1 MKSPTDLIAMLARQW
16 HNADYR
22 ETRLLNAALWPLT
35 FSIGKP
41 TGNEFINKFDQVRSH
56 IQAWRQVN
64 IGKVEW
70 AAVKFKSAQ
79 DAIEIPIAWEL
90 HKPSQWIAATHNANI
105 QLQFQRLESLVAVA
119 DPLFHHFL
127 IRQLNSLS
135 DKPEADIKLA
145 LALALQL
152 APGCAQGVP
161 LRALGVGGADSKFF
175 ERNRNLII
183 KLLDIRFDGL
193 VSEQGLEIFLNAADN
208 NDHWLL
214 VMDLDGE
221 LLPFQQLR
229 VRDTELLHTALPGKN
244 VLIVENEN
252 CRHQLPQ
259 LPDTIAIL
267 GAGLNLAWMKAHWLA
282 QKKLAYWGDLDTWG
296 LSMLARARGYQPSLS
311 SLLMTQTVFD
321 TAASAN
327 AVVEKVHAS
336 AMPPATLTIAEQALF
351 HYLSQQ
357 EKGRLEQ
364 EFIPRNEV
372 VQAIV
377 EWVAVSG
384 KAG

>member
-1 MKSPTDLIAMLARQW
+1 MKSPADLIATLARQW
-16 HNADYR
+16 RSADYR
-22 ETRLLNAALWPLT
+22 ETRLLDSTLWPLM
-35 FSIGKP
+35 FIIGKP
-41 TGNEFINKFDQVRSH
+41 TGNELINQFDQVRRH
-56 IQAWRQVN
+56 IQAWRQVK

-90 HKPSQWIAATHNANI
+90 HKPSQWIAATHNTNI
-105 QLQFQRLESLVAVA
+105 QQQFHRLETLVAVA
-119 DPLFHHFL
+119 DPRFHRFL
-127 IRQLNSLS
+127 IRQLHSWN
-135 DKPEADIKLA
+135 DKPEAEVKLA

-152 APGCAQGVP
+152 EPGCAEGVP

-175 ERNRNLII
+175 ERNRSLII
-183 KLLDIRFDGL
+183 KLLDIRFDGV

-259 LPDTIAIL
+259 LPDTLAIL
-267 GAGLNLAWMKAHWLA
+267 GAGLNLGWMNASWLA

-296 LSMLARARGYQPSLS
+296 LSILARARQYQPLLTP
-311 SLLMTQTVFD
+311 LLMTQAIFD
-321 TAASAN
+321 SAAATN
-327 AVVEKVHAS
+327 AVTENIPTS
-336 AMPPATLTIAEQALF
+336 ATPPTGLTPAEQTLF
-351 HYLSQQ
+351 HYLLQQ

-364 EFIPRNEV
+364 EFIDRHRV
-372 VQAIV
+372 VQAV
-377 EWVAVSG
+377 REWASVA
-384 KAG
+384 K

>member
-1 MKSPTDLIAMLARQW
+1 MKSPADLIATLVRQW
-16 HNADYR
+16 HNANYR
-22 ETRLLNAALWPLT
+22 ETRLLDATAWPLT
-35 FSIGKP
+35 FTIGKP
-41 TGNEFINKFDQVRSH
+41 TGNELINQFDQVRAH
-56 IQAWRQVN
+56 IQAWRQVE

-70 AAVKFKSAQ
+70 APIKFKSAQ
-79 DAIEIPIAWEL
+79 DLIEIPLAWEL

-105 QLQFQRLESLVAVA
+105 ERQFQRLEALVAVA
-119 DPLFHHFL
+119 APLFHRFL
-127 IRQLNSLS
+127 IRQLHSVS

-152 APGCAQGVP
+152 QPGCAQGVP

-175 ERNRNLII
+175 ERNRSLII

-193 VSEQGLEIFLNAADN
+193 ISEQGLETFLNAADN

-214 VMDLDGE
+214 VVDLDGE

-229 VRDTELLHTALPGKN
+229 VRDTELLQSALPGKN
-244 VLIVENEN
+244 LLIVENEN

-267 GAGLNLAWMKAHWLA
+267 GAGLNLAWMKADWLA

-296 LSMLARARGYQPSLS
+296 LSMLARARQHQTSLTP
-311 SLLMTQTVFD
+311 LLMTQEVFD
-321 TAASAN
+321 AAASTKAVAENIHAN
-327 AVVEKVHAS
+327 AT
-336 AMPPATLTIAEQALF
+336 PPAELTPAEKALF
-351 HYLSQQ
+351 YYLSQQ

-364 EFIPRNEV
+364 EFIDRGRV
-372 VQAIV
+372 VQVIR
-377 EWVAVSG
+377 EWAT
-384 KAG
+384 KEN